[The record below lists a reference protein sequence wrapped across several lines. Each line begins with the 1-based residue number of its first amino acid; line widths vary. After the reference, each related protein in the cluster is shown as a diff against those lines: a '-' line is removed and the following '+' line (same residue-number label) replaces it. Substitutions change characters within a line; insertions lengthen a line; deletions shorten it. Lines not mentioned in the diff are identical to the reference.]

1 MRILALTFPRLGV
14 QLLREA
20 SPEFTGRPVALL
32 SGDGDSALVSTVSC
46 EATKDGVEPGMT
58 VDQARQRCPAIA
70 FERDNAREC
79 LERLESMI
87 SILRT
92 RATTSVA
99 IVSRNAIVLS
109 LDGFGGRFSDESAA
123 AQAVLGIVRNW
134 SGLDVRG
141 AVGSNLE
148 DALSASRT
156 ARRFPVVLDEGRTAD
171 GRLPGFEPISAAHR
185 FGGPAAAKDVTARL
199 SRMAAS
205 MEALLAANPASYRRV
220 TLEIERGAY
229 RTAFVCRPTQPIH
242 RASEA
247 LELVRSRVAPAD
259 LEGATAVHLRLDGP
273 GPSVVVEPWRAAAA
287 TVHQLAPAVPVQ
299 RRLRLAS

>member
-20 SPEFTGRPVALL
+20 SPEFTGRPIALIA
-32 SGDGDSALVSTVSC
+32 GDGDSALVSTVSC

-58 VDQARQRCPAIA
+58 VDQARQRCPGIA

-79 LERLESMI
+79 LERLESMG
-87 SILRT
+87 SILKT

-99 IVSRNAIVLS
+99 IVSRNAIALS
-109 LDGFGGRFSDESAA
+109 LDGFAKRFADESAA
-123 AQAVLGIVRNW
+123 AQAVLGIARNW

-148 DALSASRT
+148 DALAASRT
-156 ARRFPVVLDEGRTAD
+156 ARRFPVVLAETETTDV
-171 GRLPGFEPISAAHR
+171 RLPRFEPVGAAHR
-185 FGGPAAAKDVTARL
+185 FHAAAAAKDVSGRL
-199 SRMAAS
+199 GRMAAS
-205 MEALLAANPASYRRV
+205 LEALLAANPASYRRV

-247 LELVRSRVAPAD
+247 LEFLRGRVATAD
-259 LEGATAVHLRLDGP
+259 LEGATAVHLRLDAP
-273 GPSVVVEPWRAAAA
+273 GPAVVAEPWRAAAA